1 MHLLTRALTV
11 ALLSS
16 AALIPVSATSTGA
29 AAPARTAAAAYTVQT
44 LHFKVGAGPAQP
56 DCDIVGD
63 LYLPRKA
70 SASTR
75 VPAILTT
82 NGFGGNKDDQ
92 AEIGVL
98 FASRGYA
105 VLTYSGLGFG
115 GSDCK
120 ITLDDPDADGVAGRR
135 LISFLGGA
143 RGIAFTDDAH
153 TEPVAPLRV
162 VQRDQQAHDGK
173 AHRHD
178 PRVGMMGGSYG
189 GQIQFAIASVDPRL
203 DTIVPMITWSDLS
216 YSLGPNNTGQA
227 PGTVRATTPGA
238 AKLAWSLGFTAAG
251 AADGLQNGQTD
262 PDRLFGCPN
271 FADFVCPTLVQAG
284 VTGHLDDVG
293 IAAMRHASVS
303 SYITKIR
310 IPTFLLQGEA
320 DTLFNLNEALA
331 TYRALRAQG
340 TPVKMIWHSWGHS
353 GDPAPGDFDHDLL
366 DPRGQYETGRIVRW
380 FDHYLKDDRTSP
392 TGPRFAYFRDW
403 IDYDGNARPA
413 YATART
419 PSVGMPYRLHLGGSS
434 LDTDPAPTAGSQ
446 SFVTPPAGAPSATN
460 PLDAVN
466 YLTPVSLPEADAP
479 GTFASWDTG
488 ALDGPLDVVGS
499 PVLDLVV
506 EAPLAAAAQ
515 SGRPADMLV
524 LFARLQDVAPD
535 GTASDIKQQIAPF
548 RISDVTGP
556 VRVTMPAIV
565 HRFAAGHRLRLV
577 VSSGSVNYRGG
588 LASQPVTI
596 AGGPAQTLELPVVR

>member
-1 MHLLTRALTV
+1 MHPLTRALAITV
-11 ALLSS
+11 LASCALVPM
-16 AALIPVSATSTGA
+16 AATTGA
-29 AAPARTAAAAYTVQT
+29 EPAPARAAAYTVQT
-44 LHFKVGAGPAQP
+44 LHFKVSAGPEQP
-56 DCDIVGD
+56 DCDIIGD
-63 LYLPRKA
+63 LYLPTEA
-70 SASTR
+70 SPRDR

-82 NGFGGNKDDQ
+82 NGFGGSKDDQ
-92 AEIGVL
+92 AEVGTL
-98 FASRGYA
+98 FAGRGYA

-120 ITLDDPDADGVAGRR
+120 ITLDDPDIDGVAGSQ

-143 RGIAFTDDAH
+143 PGIAFTDDAH
-153 TEPVAPLRV
+153 TKPVAPLQV
-162 VQRDQQAHDGK
+162 VKRDHRAHDGERH
-173 AHRHD
+173 AHD

-203 DTIVPMITWSDLS
+203 DTIIPMITWSDLT
-216 YSLGPNNTGQA
+216 YSLGPNNSGQA
-227 PGTVRATTPGA
+227 AGTVRATTPGA
-238 AKLAWSLGFTAAG
+238 AKLAWSLGFTGSGVANG
-251 AADGLQNGQTD
+251 VENGQTD

-271 FADFVCPTLVQAG
+271 FADFVCPTLAQAG
-284 VTGHLDDVG
+284 VTGHLDDAG

-303 SYITKIR
+303 SYISKIE

-380 FDHYLKDDRTSP
+380 FERYLKDDPRSS

-403 IDYDGNARPA
+403 IDYKGNARPA
-413 YATART
+413 YATASK
-419 PSVGMPYRLHLGGSS
+419 PSVGTPRTFHLSGSALTS
-434 LDTDPAPTAGSQ
+434 GPAATAGSQ
-446 SFVTPPAGAPSATN
+446 SFVTPPAGAPASTN
-460 PLDAVN
+460 PLDAIN
-466 YLTPVSLPEADAP
+466 YLTPVSLPEVNAP
-479 GTFASWDTG
+479 GTFASWDTA
-488 ALDGPLDVVGS
+488 ALADPLDVVGS
-499 PVLDLVV
+499 PVLGLEV
-506 EAPLAAAAQ
+506 EAPVAATAQ
-515 SGRPADMLV
+515 AGGPAGMLV

-535 GTASDIKQQIAPF
+535 GTARDIRQQIAPF
-548 RISDVTGP
+548 RIRDVSAP

-577 VSSGSVNYRGG
+577 VSSSSVNYRAG
-588 LASQPVTI
+588 LVSQPVTI
-596 AGGPAQTLELPVVR
+596 AAGRAQTLTLPVLR